1 MLSGSTVPFMHRR
14 EFLTAGAAVSFSV
27 AGLQDALAFLA
38 AHPQEGKDNEH
49 FWFQIQRAFTID
61 RSIIN
66 LNSGGVSPSPAVV
79 HDALKRHL
87 DLSNAGPSY
96 FMWRVQEPQRE
107 TVRHRLARMF
117 GADPEE
123 IAITR
128 NASEGLQICQ
138 FGFDL
143 KAGDEV
149 LCTDQDY
156 GRMIT
161 TFKQRAR
168 REGIVLKTFP
178 VPVPC
183 DDPAAIAG
191 LFERNVTQ
199 KTKLI
204 LMSHVINLTGTI
216 LPVKEVAAFGRARG
230 IPVIVDG
237 AHGFAHFPFKHAD
250 LECDYYATSLHK
262 WLFAPV
268 GCGMLYVRKAM
279 IPGLWPLM
287 AADEKQTADIRKF
300 EEIGTHPAA
309 NALAIAEAVAFHEG
323 LGAERKVERL
333 RFLRD
338 RWANRL
344 AKLDRVKLLTSLKP
358 GVAGGVATF
367 AVDGIEP
374 AKIAEHLWEKRR
386 IVVTPIDHP
395 DVKGVRV
402 SPSVWTQR
410 EEIDQFC
417 EATETAIKSG
427 LK

>member
-1 MLSGSTVPFMHRR
+1 FLGGS
-14 EFLTAGAAVSFSV
+14 AAV
-27 AGLQDALAFLA
+27 ALNLGAIPDALAA
-38 AHPQEGKDNEH
+38 IAGHRGTPQETKDNEH
-49 FWFQIQRAFTID
+49 FWFQVQRAFTVD

-79 HDALKRHL
+79 HDAFKRHL
-87 DLSNAGPSY
+87 DLSNAGPSV
-96 FMWRVQEPQRE
+96 FMWRVLEPQRE
-107 TVRHRLARMF
+107 TVRARLANVF

-161 TFKQRAR
+161 TFKQRVR
-168 REGIVLKTFP
+168 REGIVLKTFR

-183 DDPAAIAG
+183 DDPAKIIAG
-191 LFERNVTQ
+191 YEENITP

-204 LMSHVINLTGTI
+204 LMCHVINLTGLI
-216 LPVKEVAAFGRARG
+216 LPVKEIAALGRARK

-237 AHGFAHFPFKHAD
+237 AHGFAHFPFKRAD
-250 LECDYYATSLHK
+250 LDCDYYATSLHK

-268 GCGMLYVRKAM
+268 GCGMLYVRKAL

-309 NALAIAEAVAFHEG
+309 NALAIAEAITFHEG
-323 LGAERKVERL
+323 LGVERKAERL

-344 AKLDRVKLLTSLKP
+344 GKLDRVKLLSSLKP
-358 GVAGGVATF
+358 GMGYGVATF
-367 AVDGIEP
+367 AVDGLEA
-374 AKIAEHLWEKRR
+374 AKLVEHLWEKKQ
-386 IVVTPIDHP
+386 INVTPIDHP
-395 DVKGVRV
+395 DVKGIRV

-410 EEIDQFC
+410 EEIDLFC
-417 EATETAIKSG
+417 DAVESALHSG

>member
-1 MLSGSTVPFMHRR
+1 MRRR
-14 EFLTAGAAVSFSV
+14 EFLTAGAAVTLNV
-27 AGLQDALAFLA
+27 GALADALAAIAF
-38 AHPQEGKDNEH
+38 HRGTPQETKDNEH
-49 FWFQIQRAFTID
+49 FWFQVQRAFTVD

-96 FMWRVQEPQRE
+96 FMWRVLEPQRE
-107 TVRHRLARMF
+107 TARTRLARLF

-128 NASEGLQICQ
+128 NASEGLQTCQ

-183 DDPAAIAG
+183 DDPSAI
-191 LFERNVTQ
+191 VTGYQ
-199 KTKLI
+199 KNITPKTKLI
-204 LMSHVINLTGTI
+204 LMSHVINLTGLI
-216 LPVKEVAAFGRARG
+216 LPVREVVALARTHV

-237 AHGFAHFPFKHAD
+237 AHGFAHFPFKVAD
-250 LECDYYATSLHK
+250 LDCDYYATSLHK

-268 GCGMLYVRKAM
+268 GCGMLYVRKSL

-309 NALAIAEAVAFHEG
+309 NALAISEAVTFHEG
-323 LGAERKVERL
+323 LGAERKAERL
-333 RFLRD
+333 RYLRD
-338 RWANRL
+338 RWVTRL
-344 AKLDRVKLLTSLKP
+344 SKLDRVKILSSLKP
-358 GVAGGVATF
+358 GMGYGVATF
-367 AVDGIEP
+367 AVDGID
-374 AKIAEHLWEKRR
+374 AGKLCEHLWEKRR
-386 IVVTPIDHP
+386 IVATPIDHP

-410 EEIDQFC
+410 EELDLFC
-417 EATETAIKSG
+417 DAVESAVRNG

>member
-1 MLSGSTVPFMHRR
+1 MNRR
-14 EFLTAGAAVSFSV
+14 EFIGGSAAV
-27 AGLQDALAFLA
+27 ALNLAALPDALAA
-38 AHPQEGKDNEH
+38 IARHRGSPQETKDNEH
-49 FWFQIQRAFTID
+49 FWFQVQRAFTVD
-61 RSIIN
+61 RSIVN

-96 FMWRVQEPQRE
+96 FMWRVLEPQRE
-107 TVRHRLARMF
+107 TVRARLARLF

-143 KAGDEV
+143 KPGDEV

-156 GRMIT
+156 GRMIN
-161 TFKQRAR
+161 TFKQRVR

-183 DDPAAIAG
+183 DDTAAIVAG
-191 LFERNVTQ
+191 YEKNITP

-204 LMSHVINLTGTI
+204 LMCHVINITGLI
-216 LPVKEVAAFGRARG
+216 LPVKEVVTLARARG

-237 AHGFAHFPFKHAD
+237 AHGFAHFPFTHKD
-250 LECDYYATSLHK
+250 LDCDYYATSLHK

-287 AADEKQTADIRKF
+287 AADEKQAADIRKF

-309 NALAIAEAVAFHEG
+309 NALAIAEAVTFHEG
-323 LGAERKVERL
+323 LGAERKAERL
-333 RFLRD
+333 KFLRD
-338 RWANRL
+338 RWAARL
-344 AKLDRVKLLTSLKP
+344 GKLDRVKLLSSLKP
-358 GVAGGVATF
+358 GFGCGVATF
-367 AVDGIEP
+367 AVEGLDAG
-374 AKIAEHLWEKRR
+374 KFCEHLWEKRR

-410 EEIDQFC
+410 EEIDLFC
-417 EATETAIKSG
+417 DAVETAVRGG

>member
-1 MLSGSTVPFMHRR
+1 MLRR
-14 EFLTAGAAVSFSV
+14 DFLTAGAAVTLNVGAIAES
-27 AGLQDALAFLA
+27 LA
-38 AHPQEGKDNEH
+38 AASRFTGAPQEAKDNEH
-49 FWFQIQRAFTID
+49 FWFQIQRAFTVD

-66 LNSGGVSPSPAVV
+66 LNSGGVSPSPSVV

-96 FMWRVQEPQRE
+96 FMWRVLEPQRE
-107 TVRHRLARMF
+107 TARARLARLF

-143 KAGDEV
+143 KPGDEV

-168 REGIVLKTFP
+168 REGVVLKTFR

-183 DDPAAIAG
+183 DDTAAITAG
-191 LFERNVTQ
+191 YQANITP

-204 LMSHVINLTGTI
+204 LMSHVINLTGLI
-216 LPVKEVAAFGRARG
+216 LPVKDVAALGRARG

-237 AHGFAHFPFKHAD
+237 AHGLAHFPFKHAD
-250 LECDYYATSLHK
+250 LDCDYYATSLHK

-268 GCGMLYVRKAM
+268 GCGMLYVRKAL

-287 AADEKQTADIRKF
+287 AADEKQAADIRKF

-309 NALAIAEAVAFHEG
+309 NALAVSEAVAFHEG
-323 LGAERKVERL
+323 LGGERKAARL
-333 RFLRD
+333 QFLRD
-338 RWANRL
+338 RWTSRL
-344 AKLDRVKLLTSLKP
+344 AKLDRVKLLSSLKP
-358 GVAGGVATF
+358 GLGCGVATF
-367 AVDGIEP
+367 AVDGLE
-374 AKIAEHLWEKRR
+374 AGKLADHLWEKRK

-417 EATETAIKSG
+417 EAVESAVRSG

>member
-1 MLSGSTVPFMHRR
+1 MNRR
-14 EFLTAGAAVSFSV
+14 EFIGGSTAVALNLAAIP
-27 AGLQDALAFLA
+27 DALAA
-38 AHPQEGKDNEH
+38 IAGHRGTPQETKDNEH
-49 FWFQIQRAFTID
+49 FWFQVQRAFTVD

-79 HDALKRHL
+79 HDAFKRHL
-87 DLSNAGPSY
+87 DLSNSGPSV
-96 FMWRVQEPQRE
+96 FMWRVLEPQRE
-107 TVRHRLARMF
+107 TVRTRLAKVF

-161 TFKQRAR
+161 TFKQRVR

-183 DDPAAIAG
+183 DDPAKIIAG
-191 LFERNVTQ
+191 YEKNITP

-204 LMSHVINLTGTI
+204 LMCHVINLTGLI
-216 LPVKEVAAFGRARG
+216 LPVKEVAALGRARG

-237 AHGFAHFPFKHAD
+237 AHGFAHFPFKQAD
-250 LECDYYATSLHK
+250 LDCDYYATSLHK

-268 GCGMLYVRKAM
+268 GCGMLYVRKAL

-300 EEIGTHPAA
+300 EEIGTHSAA
-309 NALAIAEAVAFHEG
+309 NALAIAEAITFHEG
-323 LGAERKVERL
+323 LGVERKSERL

-344 AKLDRVKLLTSLKP
+344 GKLDRVKLLSSLKP
-358 GVAGGVATF
+358 GMGYGVATF
-367 AVDGIEP
+367 AVDGLEA
-374 AKIAEHLWEKRR
+374 AKLVEHLWEKKR
-386 IVVTPIDHP
+386 INVTPIDHP
-395 DVKGVRV
+395 DVKGIRV

-410 EEIDQFC
+410 EEIDLFC
-417 EATETAIKSG
+417 EAVESALKSG

>member
-1 MLSGSTVPFMHRR
+1 MRRR
-14 EFLTAGAAVSFSV
+14 EFLTAGAAVTLNV
-27 AGLQDALAFLA
+27 GAIAEALAGISS
-38 AHPQEGKDNEH
+38 HRGTPQETKDNEH
-49 FWFQIQRAFTID
+49 FWFQIQRAFTVD

-66 LNSGGVSPSPAVV
+66 LNSGGVSPSPSVV
-79 HDALKRHL
+79 HDALKSHL

-96 FMWRVQEPQRE
+96 FMWRVLEPQRE
-107 TVRHRLARMF
+107 TARARLARLF

-143 KAGDEV
+143 KPGDEV

-168 REGIVLKTFP
+168 REGVVLKTFR

-183 DDPAAIAG
+183 EDAAAIAAG
-191 LFERNVTQ
+191 YQQNLTP

-216 LPVKEVAAFGRARG
+216 LPVKEVAALGRARG

-237 AHGFAHFPFKHAD
+237 AHGFAHFPFTHKD
-250 LECDYYATSLHK
+250 LDCDYYATSLHK

-268 GCGMLYVRKAM
+268 GCGMLYVRKAL

-309 NALAIAEAVAFHEG
+309 NALAVSEAVAFHEG
-323 LGAERKVERL
+323 LGAERKAARL
-333 RFLRD
+333 TFLRD
-338 RWANRL
+338 RWATRL

-358 GVAGGVATF
+358 GLACGVATF
-367 AVDGIEP
+367 AVDGLEP
-374 AKIAEHLWEKRR
+374 GKLAEHLWEKRR
-386 IVVTPIDHP
+386 INVTPIDHP
-395 DVKGVRV
+395 DVKGIRV

-417 EATETAIKSG
+417 EAAEAYIRNVK
-427 LK
+427 

>member
-1 MLSGSTVPFMHRR
+1 MRR
-14 EFLTAGAAVSFSV
+14 RDFLTAGAAVTLKV
-27 AGLQDALAFLA
+27 GAIADALAA
-38 AHPQEGKDNEH
+38 IANHRGSPQETKDNEH
-49 FWFQIQRAFTID
+49 FWFQIQRAFTVD

-79 HDALKRHL
+79 HDAFKRHL
-87 DLSNAGPSY
+87 DLSNSGPSY

-107 TVRHRLARMF
+107 TVRARLARVF

-138 FGFDL
+138 FGIDL
-143 KAGDEV
+143 KPGDEV

-161 TFKQRAR
+161 TFKQRVR
-168 REGIVLKTFP
+168 REGIVLKMFP

-183 DDPAAIAG
+183 DDPAAIAAVY
-191 LFERNVTQ
+191 LKNVTQ
-199 KTKLI
+199 KTKII
-204 LMSHVINLTGTI
+204 LMCHVINLTGTI
-216 LPVKEVAAFGRARG
+216 LPVKEVAAMGRARG

-237 AHGFAHFPFKHAD
+237 AHGFAHFPFTHKD
-250 LECDYYATSLHK
+250 LDCDFYATSLHK

-279 IPGLWPLM
+279 IPTLWPLM
-287 AADEKQTADIRKF
+287 AADEKQAADIRKF

-309 NALAIAEAVAFHEG
+309 NALAIAEAVTFHEG
-323 LGAERKVERL
+323 LGAERKAARL
-333 RFLRD
+333 TFLRD
-338 RWANRL
+338 RWAARL
-344 AKLDRVKLLTSLKP
+344 AKVDRVKLLTSLKP
-358 GVAGGVATF
+358 GLACGVATF
-367 AVDGIEP
+367 AVDGLEP
-374 AKIAEHLWEKRR
+374 AKLAEHLWEKRR
-386 IVVTPIDHP
+386 INVTPIDHA
-395 DVKGVRV
+395 DVKGIRV

-410 EEIDQFC
+410 EEIDLFC
-417 EATETAIKSG
+417 EAAESAIKT